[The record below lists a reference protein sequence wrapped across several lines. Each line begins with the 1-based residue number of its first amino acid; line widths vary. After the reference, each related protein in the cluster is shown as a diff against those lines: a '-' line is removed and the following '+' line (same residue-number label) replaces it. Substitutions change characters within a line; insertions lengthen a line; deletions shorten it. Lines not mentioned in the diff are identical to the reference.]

1 MELGGHSNSAT
12 LNGVRWEPH
21 GPHIFHTSDP
31 EIASLVRA
39 LGMTRPFAQQSLT
52 NVFLRDDDSEPVL
65 LSWPPQLEEL
75 RQLPIW
81 SEIESE
87 LAVLPAVP
95 VPDNFETYS
104 ISIMGP
110 TLYGIFIRGYT
121 IKQWGRSPD
130 QLLSTFAPS
139 RFELRRDG
147 NRRLFRDTWEFFDG
161 RGAKPLV
168 EKMTVGVPVTLGRIV
183 RFDDLPELSRDFDA
197 FIVTAALDDFVGK
210 AGELEWRGVR
220 TVAEYSP
227 LDDADGKLTS
237 GYLVNQPS
245 MRFDYTR
252 TVETKHASGQRING
266 TVVSKEYPGS
276 DARHYPVP
284 TADRRFEKRNDELQ
298 AHIRAIAPRPVFFCG
313 RLANYTY
320 INQDRAIRQGMDTAM
335 AVRRALE
342 E

>member
-1 MELGGHSNSAT
+1 
-12 LNGVRWEPH
+12 
-21 GPHIFHTSDP
+21 
-31 EIASLVRA
+31 
-39 LGMTRPFAQQSLT
+39 MTRPFAQQSLT

-87 LAVLPAVP
+87 LAILPAVP

-130 QLLSTFAPS
+130 QLSSTFAPS